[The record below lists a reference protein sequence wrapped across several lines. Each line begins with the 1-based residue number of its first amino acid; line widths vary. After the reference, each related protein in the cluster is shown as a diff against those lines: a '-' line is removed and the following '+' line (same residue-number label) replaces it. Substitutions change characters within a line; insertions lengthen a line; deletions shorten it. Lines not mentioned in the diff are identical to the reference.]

1 MMDNVEQKVSEILRT
16 ITGENQLFNDLTD
29 EEKIQMLPSESM
41 LTLQFV
47 TYLEEEFDIEF
58 DDEELDISFFE
69 SFENVINAVTNH
81 VNEKIA

>member
-1 MMDNVEQKVSEILRT
+1 MNTIEQKVSEILGI
-16 ITGENQLFNDLTD
+16 ITGENQLFNNLTD

-58 DDEELDISFFE
+58 EDEELDISFFE
-69 SFENVINAVTNH
+69 SFENITHAIRNH
-81 VNEKIA
+81 VNEKTA